1 LAATSYAAVSAGLPA
16 DSVPAL
22 LAALAGGGAASAV
35 PGATDA
41 ILAAAT
47 TASRNAYARAY
58 RFAWAPIIPFVV
70 VAMVCIAC
78 LKDVSELMTEHV
90 EATVEH
96 VPAARVGHGERD
108 EEKATTST
116 SGN

>member
-1 LAATSYAAVSAGLPA
+1 
-16 DSVPAL
+16 
-22 LAALAGGGAASAV
+22 
-35 PGATDA
+35 
-41 ILAAAT
+41 
-47 TASRNAYARAY
+47 
-58 RFAWAPIIPFVV
+58 VV